1 MCIFIYLHGAIT
13 THTQTQRSCNDPNHL
28 HYIII
33 IIIIIVG
40 SQLAWLCEAAAQQS
54 MYDTFVVLMSPMTCV
69 CVCVCVQSI
78 VRRMRS
84 ISSSTILFRWVL
96 HIFFL
101 LVLHNLNIYN
111 YLYFAWVHL
120 CGTVCVCVRYLYAQS
135 VCVGVVCL
143 FCLNLQRTP
152 TNTSARKHTAH
163 SPDNS

>member
-1 MCIFIYLHGAIT
+1 MRFLWMMLLVCFVGEKGELSYLILYYLFYIYIFIFMGFLFCLYIYRCAFLYTCTAQSP
-13 THTQTQRSCNDPNHL
+13 HTQVSCNEPNNL

-84 ISSSTILFRWVL
+84 ISSSTILFCWVL

-111 YLYFAWVHL
+111 YLYFA
-120 CGTVCVCVRYLYAQS
+120 
-135 VCVGVVCL
+135 
-143 FCLNLQRTP
+143 
-152 TNTSARKHTAH
+152 
-163 SPDNS
+163 